1 MEIDLYTDK
10 KNLSLIVGHN
20 GSHKKAYNDL
30 LDKKLDML
38 QSTLDDLS
46 LENKIGID
54 KLLKDEEI
62 ITIINSQVSE
72 IITEMQDIV
81 KKDHTIMNN
90 IEKMYILD

>member
-1 MEIDLYTDK
+1 MIFFVNFQLNSK
-10 KNLSLIVGHN
+10 FR
-20 GSHKKAYNDL
+20 

-46 LENKIGID
+46 LETKIGID

-72 IITEMQDIV
+72 IITEMQDMIASFRTCFGICFWIANRMLCETH
-81 KKDHTIMNN
+81 KANRFGMT
-90 IEKMYILD
+90 E

>member
-1 MEIDLYTDK
+1 MIFFVNSQL
-10 KNLSLIVGHN
+10 NL
-20 GSHKKAYNDL
+20 KFR

-46 LENKIGID
+46 LETKIGID

-72 IITEMQDIV
+72 IITEMHDRI
-81 KKDHTIMNN
+81 
-90 IEKMYILD
+90 IEKNCTENATAATL

>member
-1 MEIDLYTDK
+1 
-10 KNLSLIVGHN
+10 
-20 GSHKKAYNDL
+20 
-30 LDKKLDML
+30 ML